1 MTSEFVR
8 ELKRG
13 IAAAQQA
20 LEHAGEEEAEGH
32 RERLAELREIAHQ
45 NDVDLREPDR

>member
-20 LEHAGEEEAEGH
+20 LEHAGEDEAEGH
-32 RERLAELREIAHQ
+32 RERLAELREIAQQ
-45 NDVDLREPDR
+45 NDIDLGESGR

>member
-20 LEHAGEEEAEGH
+20 LEDAGEEEAEG